1 MLVYTANK
9 AVFIQHVTRNEIDGR
24 IEQAFK
30 AQHGHTVSNS
40 ELVSWRNSM
49 QYMMNV
55 LNDPAIPDDAGVAIE
70 YTIPQTSKRVDF
82 ILTGRSGERR
92 ETAVI
97 IELKQWTEA
106 RRTGKD
112 AVVETFLGG
121 QLREVPHP
129 SYQAWTYAVLLEDFN
144 ETVQTENIQLRPCA
158 YLHNCT
164 LDSEINADFYSEHTT
179 RAPAFLKSDVE
190 KLQGFIRQHIHQG
203 DATGIMYR
211 IENGKIKPS
220 KALADHLASLLKGNR
235 EFLMIDD
242 QKLVYEAALELS
254 EHYPESGKNVLIV
267 EGGPGTGKSVAAVNL
282 LVEFTQR
289 DLVAQ
294 YVTKNAAPRAVFQ
307 SVLSGTL
314 KRDANRQPFPQLR
327 CVH

>member
-9 AVFIQHVTRNEIDGR
+9 AVFIQHVIRNEIESR
-24 IEQAFK
+24 IEQAFT

-106 RRTGKD
+106 QGELGKD

-144 ETVQTENIQLRPCA
+144 ETVRTENIQLRPCA

-164 LDSEINADFYSEHTT
+164 LDSEINADFYK
-179 RAPAFLKSDVE
+179 RAHDPRLP
-190 KLQGFIRQHIHQG
+190 
-203 DATGIMYR
+203 
-211 IENGKIKPS
+211 PS
-220 KALADHLASLLKGNR
+220 
-235 EFLMIDD
+235 
-242 QKLVYEAALELS
+242 
-254 EHYPESGKNVLIV
+254 
-267 EGGPGTGKSVAAVNL
+267 
-282 LVEFTQR
+282 
-289 DLVAQ
+289 
-294 YVTKNAAPRAVFQ
+294 
-307 SVLSGTL
+307 
-314 KRDANRQPFPQLR
+314 
-327 CVH
+327 